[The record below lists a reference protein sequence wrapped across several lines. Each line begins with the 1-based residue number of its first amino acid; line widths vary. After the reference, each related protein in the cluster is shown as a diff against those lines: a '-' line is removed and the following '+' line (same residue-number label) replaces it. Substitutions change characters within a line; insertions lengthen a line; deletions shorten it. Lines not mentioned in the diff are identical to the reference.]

1 MSRIGLVD
9 LAVAYN
15 GRRVVDGVS
24 MHVEPRTW
32 VALIGPNGAR
42 SRPCSGPSR
51 ISCPTSARSTSVACQ
66 PPR

>member
-24 MHVEPRTW
+24 MHIEPRTW
-32 VALIGPNGAR
+32 VALIGPMGQKSTLLA
-42 SRPCSGPSR
+42 PCAV
-51 ISCPTSARSTSVACQ
+51 SCPTQARSTSVACQ